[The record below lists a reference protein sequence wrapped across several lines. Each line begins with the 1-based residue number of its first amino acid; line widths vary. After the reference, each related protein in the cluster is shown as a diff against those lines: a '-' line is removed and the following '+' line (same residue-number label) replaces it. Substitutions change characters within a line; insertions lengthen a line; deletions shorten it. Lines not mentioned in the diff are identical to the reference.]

1 MSLLGDLIRLTLTD
15 EMWQRR
21 RAWLGDDALWFSA
34 DRVAHREDTIAACRA
49 VADLADAHPAETSVY
64 GMAMRGLIR
73 RDVCQTV
80 EMQLVACEAWLDGAR
95 AKRGRPARR
104 QTSRP

>member
-21 RAWLGDDALWFSA
+21 RAWLGDDALWFAS
-34 DRVAHREDTIAACRA
+34 DRVAHREDTIAVCVA
-49 VADLADAHPAETSVY
+49 VAEIADAHPAETSVY

-80 EMQLVACEAWLDGAR
+80 EMQLVACEAWLGGVR
-95 AKRGRPARR
+95 SKRSRPARR
-104 QTSRP
+104 ATSRP

>member
-21 RAWLGDDALWFSA
+21 RAWLDDDVLWCSA
-34 DRVAHREDTIAACRA
+34 DRAAHREDTAAACLA
-49 VADLADAHPAETSVY
+49 VAEIADAHPDEASVY
-64 GMAMRGLIR
+64 GMFMRGFIR
-73 RDVCQTV
+73 RDVCNTV
-80 EMQLVACEAWLDGAR
+80 EMQLVACEAWLVGVKP
-95 AKRGRPARR
+95 KRGRPARR

>member
-21 RAWLGDDALWFSA
+21 RLWLDNDALWFSA
-34 DRVAHREDTIAACRA
+34 DRVSHREDTIAACHA

-64 GMAMRGLIR
+64 GMFMRRLIR
-73 RDVCQTV
+73 RDVCYTV
-80 EMQLVACEAWLDGAR
+80 EMQLVACEAWLGGAR
-95 AKRGRPARR
+95 AKRARPARR
-104 QTSRP
+104 ATSRP